1 MVNPENVHATRAQ
14 HVARMV
20 RDRIIA
26 EARKEVRSRI
36 ESAGGR
42 WSDWAG
48 IVAEALAG
56 FLETDAPR
64 HVILYHA
71 SQRTHPI
78 YWRGRASDAMNTAT
92 RRAVRAIGPLMAYQ
106 AMIRVLDSVCATLG
120 ESDPLVQRLR
130 ENDRESRRD

>member
-1 MVNPENVHATRAQ
+1 MNPENVHATRAQ

-20 RDRIIA
+20 RDRIVSD
-26 EARKEVRSRI
+26 ARKEVRSRI
-36 ESAGGR
+36 EAAGGR
-42 WSDWAG
+42 WSEWAE
-48 IVAEALAG
+48 IAREALTA

-71 SQRTHPI
+71 TQRTHPLR
-78 YWRGRASDAMNTAT
+78 WRGRASDAMNTAT

-130 ENDRESRRD
+130 ENDRESRRE